1 MDGQGW
7 NEGSGITWHQL
18 IFLECYDI
26 SNNDLMSV

>member
-1 MDGQGW
+1 MDRDGTGR
-7 NEGSGITWHQL
+7 SGITWHQL